1 MYDINSEKAVR
12 KRRFYYHVT
21 FGESAPSRHPI
32 PVQVGTLIRNKPAGD
47 SGANQQVFV
56 IERNDLLS

>member
-1 MYDINSEKAVR
+1 MEQLIPWLYLKGVS
-12 KRRFYYHVT
+12 T
-21 FGESAPSRHPI
+21 GGESAPSRHPI